1 LVIEFVL
8 LSIFTVYVLEL
19 RSCQQR
25 MPWSQVAGAAE
36 TRLRRVGRPII
47 FATSGYNPTGDF
59 PYVYNRDLNQAQ
71 LSLQK
76 SFSIIASKV

>member
-1 LVIEFVL
+1 MAKFVRETSNFQKHKNQNQVKWSLPLSKNEKNLV
-8 LSIFTVYVLEL
+8 TV
-19 RSCQQR
+19 
-25 MPWSQVAGAAE
+25 AA
-36 TRLRRVGRPII
+36 LPII